1 MTLYGSKNPFS
12 PLEVP
17 LPGASGSDTTG
28 VAPTPTDSNAS
39 ARILPPFPLDKLCLH
54 EGAGLGASR
63 MLGDGSSAAVHSETL
78 LKICKRRLAMRDGAK
93 KGAAGVMIDSGEGES
108 LNMDGPLRNTYVAVR
123 RSLRETTKQIGA
135 DQQLINN
142 LQKKVGALSRDI
154 TLSDQQMTMLKV
166 GYGRVS

>member
-1 MTLYGSKNPFS
+1 
-12 PLEVP
+12 
-17 LPGASGSDTTG
+17 
-28 VAPTPTDSNAS
+28 
-39 ARILPPFPLDKLCLH
+39 
-54 EGAGLGASR
+54 
-63 MLGDGSSAAVHSETL
+63 
-78 LKICKRRLAMRDGAK
+78 
-93 KGAAGVMIDSGEGES
+93 MIDSGEGES